1 MKKHWTNNTKVKAK
15 KEIYDFSVTQWVALI
30 GVAVFFLYTPH
41 RQGLFNGF
49 TFNFELQIFEALM
62 LGFAGF
68 LIALAY
74 IARRMKYDSI
84 EFILGIGMLLMPL
97 IHWIS
102 SFQAVS
108 YHNAVL
114 MVFIYGIYAAFF
126 LTAMSLVS
134 TRGTRT
140 AAELIVFLSGYAVV
154 FVGLLA
160 ATGQVSIR
168 DSIWFT
174 SGTYRLTSI
183 FQYSNTYAGFLL
195 AYFLCAAFAAVNA
208 RRTITACL
216 HALMLVPIWISFMLT
231 YSRGALV
238 LVPVLVLIFLVFM
251 RLDRQIAFL
260 GAIVVSCAAAFV
272 IMSPYTENY
281 IGIAERVM
289 PKVEGEKPYL
299 LPLRDPA
306 VVKAWLM
313 LPAASVAAVLC
324 VWGIRAARP
333 WLDKR
338 LARWTERRYA
348 AFVLPAAGA
357 LFGLLASVM
366 LFGTGIA
373 DNVLPRS
380 IADRIANI
388 NFRQH
393 SVLERFTF
401 YRDALKLSADY
412 PLLGAG
418 GGGWNALFEQYQ
430 NNPYVSRQTHSY
442 FFQTL
447 VEVGWIGLVVLVVL
461 IGGVVLFYL
470 HHYWRERMDQ
480 PRHFVFFILSFSI
493 LTHSMIDFDM
503 SFVYIGALVFFAL
516 GVLGAVYRDK
526 LRFPRLSAL
535 NQGYRRYIYPA
546 FLGIAAIALL
556 VQVFQ
561 EYVANGLYRK
571 ALYMATKEKRPL
583 HELLVPL
590 DQAIANSPAHPE
602 YAYMKIDWLSQ
613 AFRATK
619 DRSYAELAQAE
630 IRRVKAF
637 ESFDRQILLAQYRN
651 HKDLQEYI
659 EAIAV
664 LEEGISKFPW
674 DIKFY
679 EAAVMEYAVNGRDI
693 QDTDSYAAE
702 AYWNRGLQLYEE
714 VLRRMNMLAT
724 LPEEQLQGRNF
735 QITPFLRQAIGQ
747 IYYASGQYEEAAD
760 ILAPLKDGDLS
771 DPYIRIGIR
780 YYLASLDKMGQSD
793 ENLMKRLIEA
803 DANERFELDAL
814 LQEST

>member
-1 MKKHWTNNTKVKAK
+1 MNKHKTRMSKDR
-15 KEIYDFSVTQWVALI
+15 IGGIDFSITQWASLF
-30 GVAVFFLYTPH
+30 GVAVFFLYLPH
-41 RQGLFNGF
+41 RQGLFNSF
-49 TFNFELQIFEALM
+49 SFNFELPIYEAL
-62 LGFAGF
+62 LFVFAVF
-68 LIALAY
+68 LVTLAY
-74 IARRMKYDSI
+74 MARRLKYDST
-84 EFILGIGMLLMPL
+84 EFVFGIGMLLLPL
-97 IHWIS
+97 IYWIS

-114 MVFIYGIYAAFF
+114 MVFIYGVFAVFF
-126 LTAMSLVS
+126 LTALSVVS
-134 TRGTRT
+134 TKGTRI
-140 AAELIVFLSGYAVV
+140 AAELIVFLSGYTIVII
-154 FVGLLA
+154 GLLA

-238 LVPVLVLIFLVFM
+238 LVPILVLILLVFL

-260 GAIVVSCAAAFV
+260 GAMMAAVVSSFV
-272 IMSPYTENY
+272 ILSPYTENY

-289 PKVEGEKPYL
+289 PKAEGEKPYL

-380 IADRIANI
+380 IAERIANI

-546 FLGIAAIALL
+546 FLGIAAIVLL

-561 EYVANGLYRK
+561 EYVANGFYRQ
-571 ALYMATKEKRPL
+571 ALHMAVKERRPL

-590 DQAIANSPAHPE
+590 DHAIANSPAHPE
-602 YAYMKIDWLSQ
+602 YAYTKIDWLSQ
-613 AFRATK
+613 AFRATA
-619 DRSYAELAQAE
+619 DRAYAEQAQAE
-630 IRRVKAF
+630 IRRIKSF
-637 ESFDRQILLAQYRN
+637 EPYDRQILLAQYRN
-651 HKDLQEYI
+651 HKDLKEYI
-659 EAIAV
+659 KAIAV

-693 QDTDSYAAE
+693 QDADPATAE
-702 AYWNRGLQLYEE
+702 GYWNRGLQLYEE
-714 VLRRMNMLAT
+714 VLRRMDMLEA

-747 IYYASGQYEEAAD
+747 IYYARERYEEAAD
-760 ILAPLKDGDLS
+760 ILAPLKDGDLG
-771 DPYIRIGIR
+771 DPYIRMGIR
-780 YYLASLDKMGQSD
+780 FYLASLDKMGQSD